1 LLGNENSFEIT
12 YVHLESHDK
21 YKISAGNAFLPQL
34 SFRITV
40 ICLFPFVSEIF
51 LQSFLRHGIMGAA
64 VDDRPVFFFDID
76 NCLYPRS
83 RMVHDHMQRLINV
96 CIFFTLSSAA

>member
-1 LLGNENSFEIT
+1 
-12 YVHLESHDK
+12 
-21 YKISAGNAFLPQL
+21 
-34 SFRITV
+34 
-40 ICLFPFVSEIF
+40 
-51 LQSFLRHGIMGAA
+51 MGAAA

-96 CIFFTLSSAA
+96 CIFFYPFISRMSLTSLGILHQALVCYSRRCIDAAPAILQGLRPSH